1 MQVRGFRLLLV
12 LALLWTGVAPAAEN
26 FTLIDAQGKSHS
38 LAGYRGKWVIVNF
51 WATWCPPCLEEIP
64 DLVAIKESRKDLE
77 VIGIAMEFQD
87 ARQVMQFAEGMFVN
101 YPIVLGDRKISESI
115 GQVDGLPTTFI
126 YDPQGRL
133 AQRHVGK
140 ITRKQIEK
148 LIGGKK
154 AGLAEGSV
162 VASQRTERVAAFD
175 IQVVA
180 QDRAAVAQI
189 GAQVEQILV
198 AIADQ
203 FQPERHHL
211 HVAARARLRHRVF
224 AEFALHLNDA
234 EHQLRIEPGSGRFVL
249 HGNKKIL
256 AGDIVRNMP
265 FQPPRHV
272 GKPRGAFRLRCEG
285 QPLTGAIGHGTVQ
298 YRLHARGKRLV
309 LLLARER

>member
-1 MQVRGFRLLLV
+1 MQVHGFRLLLV

-87 ARQVMQFAEGMFVN
+87 ASQVMQFAEGMFVN

-154 AGLAEGSV
+154 AG
-162 VASQRTERVAAFD
+162 
-175 IQVVA
+175 
-180 QDRAAVAQI
+180 
-189 GAQVEQILV
+189 
-198 AIADQ
+198 
-203 FQPERHHL
+203 
-211 HVAARARLRHRVF
+211 
-224 AEFALHLNDA
+224 
-234 EHQLRIEPGSGRFVL
+234 
-249 HGNKKIL
+249 
-256 AGDIVRNMP
+256 
-265 FQPPRHV
+265 
-272 GKPRGAFRLRCEG
+272 
-285 QPLTGAIGHGTVQ
+285 
-298 YRLHARGKRLV
+298 
-309 LLLARER
+309 